1 MEITKEELKEL
12 TELASGTLIIDSE
25 ELKELKSIEKDIDGE
40 STEIYC
46 FLQFGKQYKRKID
59 VTEPLK
65 ALLAFI
71 KDNKED

>member
-25 ELKELKSIEKDIDGE
+25 ELKELQSIEKDIEGD

-46 FLQFGKQYKRKID
+46 FL
-59 VTEPLK
+59 
-65 ALLAFI
+65 
-71 KDNKED
+71 

>member
-25 ELKELKSIEKDIDGE
+25 ELKELQSIEKDIEIEGD

-46 FLQFGKQYKRKID
+46 FL
-59 VTEPLK
+59 
-65 ALLAFI
+65 
-71 KDNKED
+71 